1 MNKQTTKVIPLL
13 AAGLAPTAAVTS
25 ALFSPLALSAP
36 GDLDPAFGDLGRL
49 GPILNGPAWS
59 LEALEDGTMLLGG
72 GDMQFFYYG
81 WYYYYEPVTTNF
93 VSLLS
98 DTGSTD
104 PGFTAATL
112 DDIQVFDVIRQPD
125 AQVVAVGRKVGTPGA
140 TSQLTVFRLQSDGSL
155 DTTFA
160 SSGIFELP
168 MAEHGDR
175 QVATSIVLDADGRV
189 VVAGSRGDQVIVLR
203 LLPDGS
209 LDDSFGTSGVF
220 AGPDTYDFSADG
232 SNARTRILRT
242 IAGGYRV
249 TASNSAGCQVFALT
263 AVGAMDDAFGTSGT
277 ATVDA
282 PSGPSTSCNSL
293 ASQADGR
300 LVVAGSAAGQG
311 FAARLLADGQ
321 PDPDFSAIAVSDA
334 MSDATAVAVG
344 DDGSTVVAGRGVSGA
359 SIMRLQMNGE
369 LDALFGNGGSTLID
383 LPSVSGTSPVVRDLI
398 VRADGSVVAA
408 GGDDF
413 SRGAFVVRL
422 LDAGGGD
429 SPGVLGVSEQS
440 AIPTSEGTDEAVVN
454 VRRTGGAFGTVS
466 VAYETLA
473 GDAHTA
479 EVEQDFAGVSGR
491 LTWADGD
498 TTEQQIHVAILTD
511 DSVEEPE
518 RFGVMLSDAQGGASL
533 GTFNATFEIAADG
546 SPSGQLGFSD
556 ITYPVGESQT
566 VEVTVLRNYY
576 FTGPVSVT
584 LTPIGDTATAGDDFV
599 ADSVTVS
606 WAHDDSD
613 SKLVE
618 LTIVDDTA
626 AEPVESFTVE
636 LSNPTG
642 GAVIGAQSSATVN
655 IHASD
660 QPPPE
665 RASGGG
671 GALGYLSLLLLG
683 ATGFM
688 RSARLLR
695 RGHMP
700 RLAIGRFKTFQHG
713 DRIVPRRGHAPVRVD
728 GPA

>member
-1 MNKQTTKVIPLL
+1 MKKQPAKLIPLL
-13 AAGLAPTAAVTS
+13 TAGIAPTAAVTS

-36 GDLDPAFGDLGRL
+36 GDLDPGFGDLGRL
-49 GPILNGPAWS
+49 GPILDGPAWS
-59 LEALEDGTMLLGG
+59 LEALEDGSMLLGG

-112 DDIQVFDVIRQPD
+112 ADTQVFDVIRQPD
-125 AQVVAVGRKVGTPGA
+125 AQVVAVGRKVGTPEG

-168 MAEHGDR
+168 VAEHGDR
-175 QVATSIVLDADGRV
+175 QVGTSIVLDPDGRM
-189 VVAGSRGDQVIVLR
+189 VVAGSRGDQVIVVR

-209 LDDSFGTSGVF
+209 FDDSFGTSGVF
-220 AGPDTYDFSADG
+220 AGPDTHDFSADG
-232 SNARTRILRT
+232 SGARTNILRT
-242 IAGGYRV
+242 AAGGYRV
-249 TASNSAGCQVFALT
+249 TASNLAGCQVFALT
-263 AVGAMDDAFGTSGT
+263 AGGAMDDAFGTSGT

-282 PSGPSTSCNSL
+282 PLGPSTTCNSL
-293 ASQADGR
+293 ASQPDGR

-321 PDPDFSAIAVSDA
+321 PDPDFSANAVSDA

-344 DDGSTVVAGRGVSGA
+344 DDGSIVVAGKGVSGA
-359 SIMRLQMNGE
+359 SIMRLQINGE
-369 LDALFGNGGSTLID
+369 LDALFGNAGSTLID
-383 LPSVSGTSPVVRDLI
+383 LPSESGTSPVVRDII
-398 VRADGSVVAA
+398 VRADGRVVAA
-408 GGDDF
+408 GGEDF
-413 SRGAFVVRL
+413 SRRAFVVRL

-429 SPGVLGVSEQS
+429 SPGVLGVSEQTV
-440 AIPTSEGTDEAVVN
+440 IPTTEGAEEVVVN

-466 VAYETLA
+466 LAYETFASDLQ
-473 GDAHTA
+473 TA
-479 EVEQDFAGVSGR
+479 AVGQDFVGVTGR

-518 RFGVMLSDAQGGASL
+518 DFGVMLSDAQGGAGL
-533 GTFNATFEIAADG
+533 GTLNATVQIAADG
-546 SPSGQLGFSD
+546 SPFGQLGFSD
-556 ITYPVGESQT
+556 ITYTVGESQT
-566 VEVTVLRNYY
+566 VEVAVLRNYY

-584 LTPIGDTATAGDDFV
+584 LTPIAGTATAGDDFV

-606 WAHDDSD
+606 WAHDDAD
-613 SKLVE
+613 WKLVE
-618 LTIVDDTA
+618 FTIVDDTV
-626 AEPVESFTVE
+626 AEPAESFTVE

-642 GAVIGAQSSATVN
+642 GAVIGPQSSATVH
-655 IHASD
+655 IRISD

-665 RASGGG
+665 PASGGG
-671 GALGYLSLLLLG
+671 GVFGYLSLLLLG
-683 ATGFM
+683 VMTFL
-688 RSARLLR
+688 RSARMTVR
-695 RGHMP
+695 T
-700 RLAIGRFKTFQHG
+700 RLAPLFR
-713 DRIVPRRGHAPVRVD
+713 
-728 GPA
+728 